1 MKVLIIS
8 WEYPP
13 YIEGG
18 MGRHV
23 AELAPAL
30 AQQGIELH
38 VVTPVGAD
46 SIEHLI
52 NQAHRW
58 PIQLKASPTIV
69 PATISNESGVVVHR
83 VLTPKHLTHE
93 NVFDRAS
100 RVNDVL
106 KAYIMEMRKI
116 YGPCRLIHTHDWLTY
131 DAAITISDTWGC
143 PLIATVHATELG
155 RGRGH
160 LFDDLQ
166 RAIDGAERKL
176 FARANFVI
184 VCSQHM
190 FHELQHSFFV
200 PKQKMAVVPNGVNLK
215 ELQGVPTNG
224 LIEFRAKFAAPEEQ
238 IVFSIARLVYEKGVH
253 RLLDAAPRILEK
265 CPNTRFIIAG
275 RGPQAH
281 SLQLQANSF
290 GIADRVDLI
299 GFISDEDRNRLFKVA
314 DCAVF
319 PSLYEP
325 FGIVALEAMSLGC
338 PVVVSDVGGLAEV
351 VTHRQTGITVYPDDP
366 ESVAWG
372 VTQALTRPDWNAEHV
387 AQALKWVEDN
397 FTWERVAALTIKVY
411 RRVALAS

>member
-1 MKVLIIS
+1 
-8 WEYPP
+8 
-13 YIEGG
+13 

-30 AQQGIELH
+30 AQQGVELH

-52 NQAHRW
+52 NQTSHW
-58 PIQLKASPTIV
+58 PAQLKIAPTGV
-69 PATISNESGVVVHR
+69 PATISTENGVVVHR
-83 VLTPKHLTHE
+83 VLTFKHLTGE
-93 NVFDRAS
+93 NVFDRAR
-100 RVNDVL
+100 RVNEVL
-106 KAYIMEMRKI
+106 KAYIAEMRKI

-131 DAAITISDTWGC
+131 EAAIATSNTWNC
-143 PLIATVHATELG
+143 PLIVTVHATELG
-155 RGRGH
+155 RTRGH
-160 LFDDLQ
+160 LYDDLQ

-176 FARANFVI
+176 IDRASFVI

-190 FHELQHSFFV
+190 FNELKHFFSV
-200 PKQKMAVVPNGVNLK
+200 PTQKMAVVPNGVNLK
-215 ELQGVPTNG
+215 ELQKVSTNG
-224 LIEFRAKFAAPEEQ
+224 LDEFRAKFAAPHEQ
-238 IVFSIARLVYEKGVH
+238 IVFSIARLVYEKGMH

-265 CPNTRFIIAG
+265 CPSTRFIIAG

-281 SLQLQANSF
+281 TLQLQATSF
-290 GIADRVDLI
+290 GIADRVNLI

-314 DCAVF
+314 NCAVF

-338 PVVVSDVGGLAEV
+338 PVVVSEVGGLAEV

-372 VTQALTRPDWNAEHV
+372 VIQALTRPDWNAEHV
-387 AQALKWVEDN
+387 AMALQWVREN
-397 FTWERVAALTIKVY
+397 FTWERVAVLTNKAY